1 MADTKRR
8 IKNEEIKKETTEPE
22 AVSQSTAMQ
31 ERMESVSRKILI
43 TARNELYMKMR
54 FLDVALSCMPFIPDT
69 GADGMGTD
77 GLYLYYDPQ
86 YLGGL
91 FREDRVMVNRI
102 YLHLVLHGIFGICSG
117 EREEKREFIIW
128 PVTLWQN
135 PSSTGFSTLCDEGQV
150 TS

>member
-102 YLHLVLHGIFGICSG
+102 YLHLVLMVSSGICSG
-117 EREEKREFIIW
+117 EREEKSGFIIW
-128 PVTLWQN
+128 PAILWQN
-135 PSSTGFSTLCDEGQV
+135 PSSTGFSTAV
-150 TS
+150 